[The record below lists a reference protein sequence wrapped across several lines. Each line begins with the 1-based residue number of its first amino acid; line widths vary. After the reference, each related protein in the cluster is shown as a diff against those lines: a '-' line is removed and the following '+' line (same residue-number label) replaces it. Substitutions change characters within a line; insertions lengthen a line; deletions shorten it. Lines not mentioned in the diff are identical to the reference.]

1 MGKLPSAVLFACSAN
16 AVRSPM
22 AAALFRRA
30 FGGRAYVD
38 SVGVRAE
45 AADPFVGAVLAELG
59 IGGFADHRPKSF
71 EDLHDGNFEVIVALT
86 REAHDRALEFTRT
99 NACEVLFWPADD
111 PARVE
116 GNRETR
122 LEAYRR
128 LRDDLATRIAR
139 EWPDAAFAPPEPG
152 IPEETAAALTG
163 GRKLRGAKVLRRGR
177 DLWSRMRV
185 TLRRLRR

>member
-22 AAALFRRA
+22 AAALFRRS

-38 SVGVRAE
+38 SVGVRTE

-59 IGGFADHRPKSF
+59 IGGFDGHQPKSF
-71 EDLHDGNFEVIVALT
+71 EDLHDGNFEVIVALS

-99 NACEVLFWPADD
+99 NACEVLFWPAED
-111 PARVE
+111 PAEVE
-116 GNRETR
+116 GSRETR
-122 LEAYRR
+122 LDAYRR

-139 EWPDAAFAPPEPG
+139 EWPDDAFARPEPG
-152 IPEETAAALTG
+152 IPEETAASLTG
-163 GRKLRGAKVLRRGR
+163 DRRTRGMKIRRCGR
-177 DLWSRMRV
+177 DLWSRVRV
-185 TLRRLRR
+185 TLRRLRH